1 MPVKGGYL
9 LAAGGGIVLLY
20 AGFKGK
26 NAPQVLRKLISG
38 QDPQATLTAYPI
50 ESSPEAFTT
59 QDNLGVAAHGTTGA
73 IGSQIA
79 EDARAGIGGAYVW
92 GGAPGNGK
100 GHWDCSSFAN
110 AVIGRDM
117 GLAIPL
123 YKAGTYHGQSHG
135 PNTVVWLAWTGAFT
149 IKRADAAPGDL
160 AIWQTHMGI
169 IVDNN
174 HMVSAQ
180 DVQLGTR
187 LTTISGGAPAFE
199 KLFVRRLKAVT
210 PGGGHRG

>member
-1 MPVKGGYL
+1 MPIKGGYL

-20 AGFKGK
+20 AGIKGK
-26 NAPQVLRKLISG
+26 GAPQVLRSVISG

-50 ESSPEAFTT
+50 ETSPQAYTT
-59 QDNLGVAAHGTTGA
+59 DSAVPAHGTTGA
-73 IGSQIA
+73 AGQQIA
-79 EDARAGIGGAYVW
+79 DTARLGISGAYVW
-92 GGAPGNGK
+92 GGAPGWGK
-100 GHWDCSSFAN
+100 GHWDCSSFCN
-110 AVIGRDM
+110 AVIGRDL

-123 YKAGTYHGQSHG
+123 FKAGTYHGQSHG

-149 IKRADAAPGDL
+149 INRRDAAPGDL

-169 IVDNN
+169 IVDNGD
-174 HMVSAQ
+174 HMVSALNSN
-180 DVQLGTR
+180 LGTKE
-187 LTTISGGAPAFE
+187 TTIKGGAPFME